1 MQVPLPADHSQ
12 TKKSKLLPDPPVTEL
27 SDGQNVK
34 SPRPRPASSQ
44 PGRLH
49 TLSSC
54 NLQGLE
60 DGMGNAAAVLPEES
74 FKHATSALTSW
85 PPSRSMPPVAQRILF
100 VTSEL
105 TDLVKVGGLGDV
117 SAALPRALSR
127 HHDVRVLLPGYRQVM
142 RSGLPMRVIGK
153 PPGRG
158 AIPPCLIGELT
169 LPDQLVVH
177 VVLCQQLY

>member
-1 MQVPLPADHSQ
+1 MQVPLTADHSQ

-34 SPRPRPASSQ
+34 GPRPRPASSQ

-74 FKHATSALTSW
+74 FKHAASTLTPLSLTRST
-85 PPSRSMPPVAQRILF
+85 PPDAQRILRSHHRPSLP
-100 VTSEL
+100 T
-105 TDLVKVGGLGDV
+105 
-117 SAALPRALSR
+117 AAIR
-127 HHDVRVLLPGYRQVM
+127 
-142 RSGLPMRVIGK
+142 
-153 PPGRG
+153 PGRPQ
-158 AIPPCLIGELT
+158 PPAR
-169 LPDQLVVH
+169 
-177 VVLCQQLY
+177 